1 MIQVPSLLRHSTY
14 GHKFS
19 ASRIAGT
26 VWENQCSNLLLGNGQ
41 LLDLATP
48 DLRVPGIPDD
58 VLRQVIL
65 QASHLAQ
72 DRTANV

>member
-1 MIQVPSLLRHSTY
+1 MGKPVFKLAP
-14 GHKFS
+14 F
-19 ASRIAGT
+19 
-26 VWENQCSNLLLGNGQ
+26 GNGQ
-41 LLDLATP
+41 FFDLATP

-58 VLRQVIL
+58 VLQQIIS